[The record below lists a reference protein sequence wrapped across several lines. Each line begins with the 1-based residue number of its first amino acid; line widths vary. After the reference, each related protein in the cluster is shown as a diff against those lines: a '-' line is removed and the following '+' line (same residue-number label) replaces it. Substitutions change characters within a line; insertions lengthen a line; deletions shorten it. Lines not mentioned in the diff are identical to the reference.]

1 MRESQMAVVPRHPS
15 DRDEVVRHIES
26 ALRTERD
33 VMQSRLLNVPA
44 ADTAAVSVSF
54 EYEVPD
60 VTGDEP

>member
-1 MRESQMAVVPRHPS
+1 
-15 DRDEVVRHIES
+15 
-26 ALRTERD
+26 
-33 VMQSRLLNVPA
+33 MQSRLLNVPA